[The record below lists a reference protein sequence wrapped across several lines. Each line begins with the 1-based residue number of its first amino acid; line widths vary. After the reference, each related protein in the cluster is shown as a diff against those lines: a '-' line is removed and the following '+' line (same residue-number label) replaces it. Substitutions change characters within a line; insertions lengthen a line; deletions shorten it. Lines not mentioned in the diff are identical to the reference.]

1 LHICNHAASLAYNED
16 ACCQIPWLQVVLPVS
31 IEAACRCPRQVQRR
45 RACAADASH
54 LAHDRL
60 RLPQE
65 LSVPRSAP
73 VRDARRDD
81 GISECSACSN
91 PNTPVIQKRTLPL
104 LRCIHLIRD
113 GIVDQ
118 PGNKL
123 TLTLE
128 ADRNGEQRNAMEEI
142 RGAVERI
149 DDPAVR

>member
-1 LHICNHAASLAYNED
+1 GN
-16 ACCQIPWLQVVLPVS
+16 
-31 IEAACRCPRQVQRR
+31 
-45 RACAADASH
+45 
-54 LAHDRL
+54 
-60 RLPQE
+60 
-65 LSVPRSAP
+65 
-73 VRDARRDD
+73 
-81 GISECSACSN
+81 SECSACSN

-149 DDPAVR
+149 DDPAVRFVGADDLAALLHEEAIARACTRQLAKQD